1 MGDISIKKGTASIEG
16 SSTNIS
22 GIMSTNSPKR
32 FRATVVDIFLFE
44 SQRVEFFS
52 EFPNNNF
59 PIGTIKFQ
67 RTFSNIKLDTEYYF
81 AVPKNIYN
89 NIYPI
94 QGEQVDVFN
103 EETYTAQNYIGS
115 SVVVY
120 QYENIASVWNS
131 LENNIV
137 PKENITNTEQK
148 NNSNEYVKSQTGA
161 VNNTKAVGEN
171 PVEVGNIKPVYPLSD
186 NIIQGRGGSSIRL
199 GTANP
204 VFNEIPWKGTVN
216 SPVIV
221 IRNGQKIL
229 PQNSADVVFEDINED
244 GSSLYFLSGQ
254 SINIE
259 IACTNF
265 ESYGFNVENNNKSQ
279 IVETRKEI
287 PVNNSSS
294 IQLDDV
300 DVVDVSVAP
309 KPIQTTSQPKSSPVV
324 EDDLSE
330 LPDNEDDLFIQ
341 TIQNEPV
348 PITNGILATINDIPV
363 IGRINGGSSASTAKI
378 RNIETSNT
386 SNTLNFNEYVG
397 KITNS
402 TQLTASTKA
411 FLDLIA
417 LMEGT
422 AGKGNM
428 NGYNVY
434 FKYIDAFKGFND
446 PNNLPPHP
454 NIAVP
459 FQYKERKSNTIKTDY
474 STAAGRYQFLYR
486 SWVGINGSNKPMTK
500 NNQDISA
507 WKRMLLNVK
516 QSDIEAAANDF
527 GAFKKVVG
535 GSTERPDN
543 RCLAGIWASLPS
555 SYYGNAGYYNQN
567 IKDGKSF
574 EFLWSRYQQILTK
587 YK

>member
-1 MGDISIKKGTASIEG
+1 MSDISIKKGTAAIDG
-16 SSTNIS
+16 NNNIS
-22 GIMSTNSPKR
+22 GNSFNTESKK
-32 FRATVVDIFLFE
+32 FRATVLDIFLFE
-44 SQRVEFFS
+44 SSRVEFFS
-52 EFPNNNF
+52 EFSNNNF

-67 RTFSNIKLDTEYYF
+67 RTFSNIKLETEYYF
-81 AVPKNIYN
+81 AIPKNIYN
-89 NIYPI
+89 NIYPVK
-94 QGEQVDVFN
+94 GEQVDIFN

-115 SVVVY
+115 SVIVY
-120 QYENIASVWNS
+120 QYANVASVWNS

-137 PKENITNTEQK
+137 PKEDFNVIDLNNTSK
-148 NNSNEYVKSQTGA
+148 EYVKSQTGT
-161 VNNTKAVGEN
+161 VNNTKAIGAN
-171 PVEVGNIKPVYPLSD
+171 PVQAGNIKTIYPLSD
-186 NIIQGRGGSSIRL
+186 NIIQGRGGSSIRM
-199 GTANP
+199 GTSDDSI
-204 VFNEIPWKGTVN
+204 NEIPWIGEKN
-216 SPVIV
+216 KPVII

-229 PQNSADVVFEDINED
+229 PKNSADVVFEDINED
-244 GSSLYFLSGQ
+244 GSSLYFLSNHK
-254 SINIE
+254 IFIE
-259 IACTNF
+259 VACNNF
-265 ESYGFNVENNNKSQ
+265 ESYGATVNNSDTTQ
-279 IVETRKEI
+279 IVETKNI
-287 PVNNSSS
+287 LPTQSMSVA
-294 IQLDDV
+294 QYDDV
-300 DVVDVSVAP
+300 SIEDTISTY
-309 KPIQTTSQPKSSPVV
+309 KPISSNTQPVV
-324 EDDLSE
+324 TNVEQDNISE
-330 LPDNEDDLFIQ
+330 LPDNEDDLFLQ

-348 PITNGILATINDIPV
+348 PITNGILASINNIPTL
-363 IGRINGGSSASTAKI
+363 GRVNGGSSSSTTKI
-378 RNIETSNT
+378 RNIQTANT

-516 QSDIEAAANDF
+516 QVDIESAVNDF

-535 GSTERPDN
+535 GSSEKPDN

-555 SYYGNAGYYNQN
+555 SFYGNTGYYNQN
-567 IKDGKSF
+567 LQDGKSF
-574 EFLWSRYQQILTK
+574 EFLWARYQQILSK